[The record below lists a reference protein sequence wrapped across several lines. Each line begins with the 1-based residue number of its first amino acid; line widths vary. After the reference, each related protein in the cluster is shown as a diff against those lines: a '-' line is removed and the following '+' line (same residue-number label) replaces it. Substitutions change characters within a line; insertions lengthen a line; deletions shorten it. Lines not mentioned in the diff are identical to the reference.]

1 MKNILIIDDIPEIRE
16 VLKSLI
22 KMLASGSASFEF
34 HEAESADQA
43 IVLLR
48 SGIKYDAVLID
59 YDMPSSG
66 EGLAVVTVA
75 RERLP
80 EARIALMS
88 GRMDD
93 DISALAKTA
102 GADKALR
109 KPAHTNEW
117 RDFLFT

>member
-1 MKNILIIDDIPEIRE
+1 MNILIVDDMPAIRE

-22 KMLASGSASFEF
+22 KMLANSPNPPDF
-34 HEAESADQA
+34 HEAGSADQA
-43 IVLLR
+43 IALLR
-48 SGIKYDAVLID
+48 AGINYDAALID

-66 EGLAVVTVA
+66 EGLAVVAVA
-75 RERLP
+75 RARLP
-80 EARIALMS
+80 KARIALMS